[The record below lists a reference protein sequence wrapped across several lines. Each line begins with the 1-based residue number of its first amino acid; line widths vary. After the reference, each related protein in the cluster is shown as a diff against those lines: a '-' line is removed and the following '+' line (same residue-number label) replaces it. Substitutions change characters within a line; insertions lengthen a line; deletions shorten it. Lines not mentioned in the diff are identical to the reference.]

1 MEFLSH
7 EAKAKNNKP
16 VVLVGVYTDKI
27 TVSSI
32 KYENGEPIVIATAEE
47 QQEGA
52 YAHNGILDVDR
63 VMLNCRKALAALP
76 RAAESVAPV
85 LIFALG
91 GGVGAFS
98 FTQEKSI
105 RETKEK
111 KISIE
116 EITALSNARAKGD
129 NEEMTRSFIES
140 FLVDGFAVESP
151 VALHGG
157 ELVAGIVRVSCGNVL
172 AAGLSSVANA
182 AGFSVK
188 GFLDMRY
195 AAAKYK
201 KLFEEDRDSAIV
213 LCVFEHETY
222 TVLTRDRAVAGVGVA
237 PIGYGIMNV
246 LVEKTFSVGR
256 QEARGIMRAFANKE
270 LDEAIGGRIRD
281 AYGDAGKELIA
292 GVTQTV
298 AQLDPTRLLPGNVWI
313 VSSGD
318 MPQIDEAFRA
328 SAWLASLPIE
338 RNATIRMVSA
348 ENGFLT
354 PLDYIIA
361 RSL

>member
-7 EAKAKNNKP
+7 NTEGGERKP
-16 VVLVGVYTDKI
+16 VVIVGVYTDKI

-32 KYENGEPIVIATAEE
+32 RYEHGEPIVIAVAVE

-52 YAHNGILDVDR
+52 CADNGILDVDR
-63 VMLNCRKALAALP
+63 IALNCRKALAALP
-76 RAAESVAPV
+76 PAAEGVV
-85 LIFALG
+85 QDLIFALG
-91 GGVGAFS
+91 GGVGVFS

-111 KISIE
+111 KISTE
-116 EITALSNARAKGD
+116 EITALMSAREKG
-129 NEEMTRSFIES
+129 EGKEMIRSFTES

-157 ELVAGIVRVSCGNVL
+157 ELVVGIARVSCGNVL
-172 AAGLSSVANA
+172 ASGLSSVANA

-201 KLFEEDRDSAIV
+201 NLFEEGRDSAIV
-213 LCVFEHETY
+213 LCVFEHETHA
-222 TVLTRDRAVAGVGVA
+222 VLTRNHAVAGVGVA
-237 PIGYGIMNV
+237 PIGYGIMNTI
-246 LVEKTFSVGR
+246 VEKIFSVGR
-256 QEARGIMRAFANKE
+256 EEAKGIMRAFANKE
-270 LDEAIGGRIRD
+270 LDETIGGRIQD

-298 AQLDPTRLLPGNVWI
+298 AQLDSTRLLPGNIWV
-313 VSSGD
+313 VSSEN
-318 MPQIDEAFRA
+318 MPKIDEAFRA

-338 RNATIRMVSA
+338 RNAILRMVNA
-348 ENGFLT
+348 ENGF
-354 PLDYIIA
+354 
-361 RSL
+361 